1 MDQRSVIEIIVNV
14 VDRGGEEQSVT
25 WQIGESLMEALR
37 DNGLP
42 ILASCGGVCACATC
56 HVYVDESLKSVLDT
70 RSESENELL
79 SAAAGFRPEASRLA
93 CQLQFDERLNEM
105 TVTLPSD

>member
-1 MDQRSVIEIIVNV
+1 MTEITILV
-14 VDRGGEEQSVT
+14 VDNVGETQSIP
-25 WQIGESLMEALR
+25 WQSGESLMEALR

-56 HVYVDESLKSVLDT
+56 HIYIDKPLKARVGT
-70 RSESENELL
+70 RGESEEELL
-79 SAAAGFRPEASRLA
+79 SAVSEFRPDVSRLA
-93 CQLQFDERLNEM
+93 CQIQFDGQLDGM

>member
-1 MDQRSVIEIIVNV
+1 VKEITIHV
-14 VDRGGEEQSVT
+14 VDKTGEEQSVT

-56 HVYVDESLKSVLDT
+56 HIYVDERLKSVLGS
-70 RSESENELL
+70 RSESEDELL
-79 SAAAGFRPEASRLA
+79 STAGEFRPEVSRLA
-93 CQLQFDERLNEM
+93 CQLQFDEQLDGM